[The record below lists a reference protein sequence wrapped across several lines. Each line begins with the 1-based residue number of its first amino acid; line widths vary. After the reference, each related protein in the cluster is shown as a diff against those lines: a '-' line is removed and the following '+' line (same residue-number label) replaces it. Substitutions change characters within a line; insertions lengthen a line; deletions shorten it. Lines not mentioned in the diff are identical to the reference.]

1 MAISRLVEEELAH
14 TGIGDAEDACHDTVV
29 RYLDL
34 DGDGVPDAVEITE
47 QRVLLSADLRA
58 EAVQVIVELDTGIG
72 DDGVP
77 KHVETSE
84 TSSPRAA

>member
-1 MAISRLVEEELAH
+1 MAALTLVDLELVH
-14 TGIGDAEDACHDTVV
+14 TRTGDAEDARHDTVV

-47 QRVLLSADLRA
+47 TRVLLTADLRA
-58 EAVQVIVELDTGIG
+58 EAVQIIVELDTGIG

-77 KHVETSE
+77 THVETTE
-84 TSSPRAA
+84 TLDPRAA